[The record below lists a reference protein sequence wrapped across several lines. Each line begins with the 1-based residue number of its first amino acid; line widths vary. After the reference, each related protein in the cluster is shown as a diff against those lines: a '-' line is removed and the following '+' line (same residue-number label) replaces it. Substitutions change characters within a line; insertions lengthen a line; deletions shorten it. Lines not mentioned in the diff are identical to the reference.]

1 MKNKPKKRASRSG
14 SPTKKTQYGTIDDS
28 LRTVSAAELSFHST
42 ERDCW
47 MQIEGHVYDISKYMA
62 RHPGGNAPVT
72 YAGKDATQIFNTI
85 HSKGIL
91 EKIGSKFIVG
101 RAADQ
106 GKYVAAKKITRNSY
120 YDIDKDEDG
129 YNERGDARNGDFSRE
144 FGDHMAM

>member
-1 MKNKPKKRASRSG
+1 MTSKPTKRASRSG
-14 SPTKKTQYGTIDDS
+14 SPTKKPQSGTVDDS

-62 RHPGGNAPVT
+62 RHPGGNAPAT

-91 EKIGSKFIVG
+91 EKIGRKFIVG

-106 GKYVAAKKITRNSY
+106 GKSVAAKKIAKNSY
-120 YDIDKDEDG
+120 YDVDKDEDG
-129 YNERGDARNGDFSRE
+129 YDERGDARDGDHSRE